1 MSKGARLRRRA
12 RREKTEGP
20 LRKLVEWGFHNG
32 MERLECGHQQMEYP
46 RPNYKPGKVAPK
58 FRRCLQCR
66 SLWTKLTVWLGT
78 LVKTIVEVSDV

>member
-1 MSKGARLRRRA
+1 VSKGARLRRRA

-20 LRKLVEWGFHNG
+20 LRKITEWGYFNG
-32 MERLECGHQQMEYP
+32 SERLECGHWHQGFPQV
-46 RPNYKPGKVAPK
+46 NWHPGKVAPK

-78 LVKTIVEVSDV
+78 LVKTIVEVSDG